1 MVAYHSKFK
10 RPCGRKSVEAHMNTK
25 WRLNQKTDFI
35 IGMLFAALTVIAIL
49 LFFTNDAFFKWA
61 FDRHHNVLSWY
72 IRPLF
77 IIPIIYFAFRKSWS
91 GIMAS
96 IFCLFTSMF
105 WFPVPEVV
113 SDKVV
118 GFLNFEQEYLKGS
131 WDISKIFI
139 QMSVPAFFAA
149 LILSAWKRSI
159 KGLVV
164 VIIAAAVLKVLW
176 SALFAGTDGLSI
188 IKPAVSGVI
197 ICIAALIYYKKHR
210 KQTIK

>member
-1 MVAYHSKFK
+1 MEV
-10 RPCGRKSVEAHMNTK
+10 HMK
-25 WRLNQKTDFI
+25 AKNQKADFI

-49 LFFTNDAFFKWA
+49 LFFTNDSFFKWA

-77 IIPIIYFAFRKSWS
+77 IVPIVYFAFKKSWT

-105 WFPVPEVV
+105 WFPAPESV

-131 WDISKIFI
+131 WDISKII
-139 QMSVPAFFAA
+139 VQLAVPAFFAA
-149 LILSAWKRSI
+149 LIYTAWHRSI
-159 KGLVV
+159 KALIG
-164 VIIAAAVLKVLW
+164 VIIASAVLKVVW
-176 SALFAGTDGLSI
+176 SALFAGADGLSI
-188 IKPAVSGVI
+188 IKPAVSGVV
-197 ICIAALIYYKKHR
+197 ICIAAVFYYKRRNR
-210 KQTIK
+210 KSKTSA